1 MRTSESSKR
10 FKRELIMWLVTG
22 FVRPCSPA
30 TKRLSAW
37 RGKSTGSKV
46 PLSLARKRNSSGATW
61 RLMKKNLHYVAEH
74 TSAASNQGR
83 RIIPRAR
90 QPSPTRSHRRA
101 CSQGRKSARKGQ
113 SADIREH
120 LGGDR

>member
-1 MRTSESSKR
+1 MTACAPGSLGPSIRRTRESSKR
-10 FKRELIMWLVTG
+10 FKRDVIMWIVTG

-61 RLMKKNLHYVAEH
+61 RLMIKNLHYVAEH
-74 TSAASNQGR
+74 TSAASNQGK
-83 RIIPRAR
+83 
-90 QPSPTRSHRRA
+90 T
-101 CSQGRKSARKGQ
+101 GRESC
-113 SADIREH
+113 RERV
-120 LGGDR
+120 DQYV